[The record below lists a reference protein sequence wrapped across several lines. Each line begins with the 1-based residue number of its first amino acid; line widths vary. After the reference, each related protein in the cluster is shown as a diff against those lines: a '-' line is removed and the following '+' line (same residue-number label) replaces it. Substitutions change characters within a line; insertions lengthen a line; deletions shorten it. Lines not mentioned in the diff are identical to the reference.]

1 VFLNTVED
9 ITDSFARTGTPMSA
23 TMPFSQTTPGDTAV
37 LTAVVGAVRDAG
49 RRLLGRYSADARPLD
64 RAGLLAAIEEN
75 ERTSADDL
83 RVALAAARPAAGW
96 VTEETE
102 TAELPPG
109 EWWAVD
115 AVEGNVNHVHG
126 LPEWC
131 VSATLLRDNVPVLTA
146 VYQPVAD
153 VVHSAIRGGGA
164 FADGRRLRVSAKSD
178 LGVAIA
184 TTGQAE
190 AGQHETYRRIGD
202 AITAMLGRTLLVRAT
217 VPSTFPMLL
226 VAAGHA
232 DLFWQY
238 RPTLPGV
245 AAGALLVAEAGG
257 LVTDLAGAPWRPGSA
272 DIIASAPALHAGAL
286 DVLSTVD

>member
-1 VFLNTVED
+1 
-9 ITDSFARTGTPMSA
+9 MS
-23 TMPFSQTTPGDTAV
+23 TTTPFPQATTEDTAV
-37 LTAVVGAVRDAG
+37 LTAAVAAVRDAG
-49 RRLLGRYSADARPLD
+49 RRLLAGYSPASRPAD

-75 ERTSADDL
+75 ERTSIDGL
-83 RVALAAARPAAGW
+83 RAALTAARPEANW
-96 VTEETE
+96 PTEEQE

-131 VSATLLRDNVPVLTA
+131 VTATLLRDGVPVLTA
-146 VYQPVAD
+146 VHQPVGN
-153 VVHSAIRGGGA
+153 VVHTAIRGHGA
-164 FADGRRLRVSAKSD
+164 FADGRRLRVSAKTD
-178 LGVAIA
+178 LGAAIA

-190 AGQHETYRRIGD
+190 AGQRETYRRIGES
-202 AITAMLGRTLLVRAT
+202 ITAMLGSALLVRAT
-217 VPSTFPMLL
+217 VPSTFPLLL

-245 AAGALLVAEAGG
+245 AAGALLVTEAGG
-257 LVTDLAGAPWRPGSA
+257 LVTDLAGAPWRPGSDGILA
-272 DIIASAPALHAGAL
+272 TAPALQAAAL
-286 DVLSTVD
+286 ATLSTVD

>member
-1 VFLNTVED
+1 V
-9 ITDSFARTGTPMSA
+9 TPDLE
-23 TMPFSQTTPGDTAV
+23 TT
-37 LTAVVGAVRDAG
+37 
-49 RRLLGRYSADARPLD
+49 
-64 RAGLLAAIEEN
+64 
-75 ERTSADDL
+75 
-83 RVALAAARPAAGW
+83 
-96 VTEETE
+96 
-102 TAELPPG
+102 ELPPG

-131 VSATLLRDNVPVLTA
+131 VSATLLRDDVPVLT
-146 VYQPVAD
+146 VVHQPVGD
-153 VVHSAIRGGGA
+153 VVHSAIRGAGA

-190 AGQHETYRRIGD
+190 AGQRDTYRRIGD
-202 AITAMLGRTLLVRAT
+202 SITTMLGEALLVRAT

-226 VAAGHA
+226 VASGHT

-257 LVTDLAGAPWRPGSA
+257 VVTDLGGAPWRPGSA
-272 DIIASAPALHAGAL
+272 GILAGAPALHTAAL
-286 DVLSTVD
+286 AALSTVN

>member
-1 VFLNTVED
+1 MST
-9 ITDSFARTGTPMSA
+9 TTPV
-23 TMPFSQTTPGDTAV
+23 SQTTTEDAAV
-37 LTAVVGAVRDAG
+37 LTAVVAAVRDAG
-49 RRLLGRYSADARPLD
+49 RRLLARYSTDSRPVD
-64 RAGLLAAIEEN
+64 RAGLLAAIDEN
-75 ERTSADDL
+75 ERNSIDDL
-83 RVALAAARPAAGW
+83 RVALAAARPGARW
-96 VTEETE
+96 VTDDRE

-131 VSATLLRDNVPVLTA
+131 VSATLLRDGVPVLTA
-146 VYQPVAD
+146 VHQPVGD

-164 FADGRRLRVSAKSD
+164 FADGRRLRVSAKAD

-190 AGQHETYRRIGD
+190 AGQRETYRRIGES
-202 AITAMLGRTLLVRAT
+202 ITTMLDKALLVRAT

-245 AAGALLVAEAGG
+245 AAGALLVTEAGG
-257 LVTDLAGAPWRPGSA
+257 LVTDLAGAPWRPGSTGILA
-272 DIIASAPALHAGAL
+272 TAPALQAAAL
-286 DVLSTVD
+286 ATLSTVD

>member
-1 VFLNTVED
+1 
-9 ITDSFARTGTPMSA
+9 MSA
-23 TMPFSQTTPGDTAV
+23 TMPFSRTVPGAEDAVV

-49 RRLLGRYSADARPLD
+49 RRLLDGYSADARPLD

-83 RVALAAARPAAGW
+83 RVALAAARPAASW

-102 TAELPPG
+102 TAQLPPG

-190 AGQHETYRRIGD
+190 AGQHETYRRIGE

-257 LVTDLAGAPWRPGSA
+257 LVTDLAGASWRPGSA

-286 DVLSTVD
+286 DILSTVD

>member
-1 VFLNTVED
+1 MTED
-9 ITDSFARTGTPMSA
+9 A
-23 TMPFSQTTPGDTAV
+23 AV
-37 LTAVVGAVRDAG
+37 LTAVVDAVRDAG
-49 RRLLGRYSADARPLD
+49 RRLLARYSTDARPVD
-64 RAGLLAAIEEN
+64 RADLRAAIDEN
-75 ERTSADDL
+75 ERSSVDDL
-83 RVALAAARPAAGW
+83 RIALAAARPDAGW
-96 VTEETE
+96 VTEEME
-102 TAELPPG
+102 TAVLPPG

-131 VSATLLRDNVPVLTA
+131 VGATLLRDNLPVLTA
-146 VYQPVAD
+146 VYQPVGN
-153 VVHSAIRGGGA
+153 VVHSATRGGGA

-190 AGQHETYRRIGD
+190 AGQSDTYRRIGD
-202 AITAMLGRTLLVRAT
+202 SITTMLGSALLVRAT

-238 RPTLPGV
+238 RPTLPAA

-257 LVTDLAGAPWRPGSA
+257 IVTDLAGEPWRPGSI
-272 DIIASAPALHAGAL
+272 DVIASAPALHAAAL
-286 DVLSTVD
+286 AALSTVD

>member
-1 VFLNTVED
+1 MTSLQQNATED
-9 ITDSFARTGTPMSA
+9 A
-23 TMPFSQTTPGDTAV
+23 AV
-37 LTAVVGAVRDAG
+37 LAAVVDAVRDAG
-49 RRLLGRYSADARPLD
+49 SRLLTRYSTDARPAD
-64 RAGLLAAIEEN
+64 RAGLLAAIDEN
-75 ERTSADDL
+75 ERNSIDEL
-83 RVALAAARPAAGW
+83 HLALAAARPEAKW

-102 TAELPPG
+102 TTELPPG

-131 VSATLLRDNVPVLTA
+131 VSATLLRDGVPVLTA
-146 VYQPVAD
+146 VYQPVGD
-153 VVHSAIRGGGA
+153 VLHSAIRGGGA
-164 FADGRRLRVSAKSD
+164 FAGDRRLRVSAKSD

-190 AGQHETYRRIGD
+190 AGQRETYRRIGD
-202 AITAMLGRTLLVRAT
+202 AITAMLGATLLVRAT

-245 AAGALLVAEAGG
+245 AAGALLVSEAGG
-257 LVTDLAGAPWRPGSA
+257 IVTDLAGAPWRPGS
-272 DIIASAPALHAGAL
+272 DGILASAPALHAAAL
-286 DVLSTVD
+286 GTLSTVN

>member
-1 VFLNTVED
+1 MHLKLCILRPTVED
-9 ITDSFARTGTPMSA
+9 MSTTTPFPQTGTEDA
-23 TMPFSQTTPGDTAV
+23 AL
-37 LTAVVGAVRDAG
+37 LTAVVDAVRDAG
-49 RRLLGRYSADARPLD
+49 RRLLARYSTDSRPAD

-75 ERTSADDL
+75 EKNSIDDL
-83 RVALAAARPAAGW
+83 RLALAAARPEARW
-96 VTEETE
+96 VTGEWE

-131 VSATLLRDNVPVLTA
+131 VSATLLRDGVPVLTA
-146 VYQPVAD
+146 VHQPVGD
-153 VVHSAIRGGGA
+153 VVHSAVRGGGA
-164 FADGRRLRVSAKSD
+164 FAGGRRLRVSAKAD

-190 AGQHETYRRIGD
+190 AGQRETYRRIGES
-202 AITAMLGRTLLVRAT
+202 ITAMLGSALLVRAT
-217 VPSTFPMLL
+217 VPSTFPLLL

-245 AAGALLVAEAGG
+245 AAGALLVTEAGG
-257 LVTDLAGAPWRPGSA
+257 LVTDLAGAPWRPGSTGILA
-272 DIIASAPALHAGAL
+272 TAPALQAAAL
-286 DVLSTVD
+286 ATLSTVD